1 MMSQVLS
8 RLRGDSLTTLLTIL
22 VSIATLRGLATVV
35 FATPVI
41 TVSPSAELAP
51 APERLVEA
59 DDEVVTYDQVQP
71 ILRKHCLNCH
81 NENQPRGGLS
91 LSGLDKIEAGSTS
104 GDVVVPGAP
113 EESLLY
119 LVTAHLENPKMPP
132 NKPRI
137 PARELALIEKWIA
150 TGLAKDLGKD
160 GVENQQSARD
170 AEEEVTGSGSMQGM
184 QPVLSSD
191 AEKSEEMNAASYV
204 DAIPLPQATPITAIA
219 AHSTNP
225 SIAIPGLGQILF
237 MTSDEAGAVKA
248 VPVAANTITTLAYSR
263 NGKQLLVG
271 CGTPGDW
278 GKILRFNL
286 NSLQWDAPIGA
297 ESDTPLCMSESPDGR
312 FLAVGNSSKNVSIY
326 EMATG
331 KLVHTLKKH
340 TDWVTFVAWSPDGL
354 LLATGDRFGSILVW
368 EAQSGNVF
376 TNLRNHVGSV
386 TGLIWSENG
395 DELFSTGW
403 DGTLR
408 RWNLHTQNEVKNWT
422 VHSKGSHGL
431 ISLSNDQTASAE
443 YPLASYGRDGM
454 VRIWT
459 IDGSLITERS
469 LGEEVV
475 ATTYAGSTDSRRIV
489 VCDAS
494 GSINAIS
501 LDENNRLNE
510 SMVNLAMPVKE
521 ATSEFTLYRPK
532 PPARLASIAKTEAN
546 KVTLPPVVNDV
557 AIESQ
562 KPDNLGTENFGS
574 SVWKNRLASD
584 LADSQR
590 ALESIEQSRA
600 QLIESLSQMEE
611 SAARLK
617 QLIAIQEARL
627 KQLELSEESK

>member
-1 MMSQVLS
+1 MMSQVLG

-22 VSIATLRGLATVV
+22 VSVATLRGLATVV

-41 TVSPSAELAP
+41 TVSPSTELAP
-51 APERLVEA
+51 APELLVEA

-160 GVENQQSARD
+160 GVENLQSARD
-170 AEEEVTGSGSMQGM
+170 AEEDAGSGSMQGM

-191 AEKSEEMNAASYV
+191 ADEKAEKNVASYV
-204 DAIPLPQATPITAIA
+204 DAIPLPQAIPITAIA

-237 MTSDEAGAVKA
+237 MTGDDAGAVRA
-248 VPVAANTITTLAYSR
+248 VPIAANTITTLAYSR

-278 GKILRFNL
+278 GKILRLNL

-431 ISLSNDQTASAE
+431 ISLSNDQTASVE
-443 YPLASYGRDGM
+443 YPLVSYGRDGM

-532 PPARLASIAKTEAN
+532 PPARLASIAKAEAN
-546 KVTLPPVVNDV
+546 KVTLPQVVGD
-557 AIESQ
+557 AATESRT
-562 KPDNLGTENFGS
+562 PDSMGSENFGS
-574 SVWKNRLASD
+574 STWKNRFASD

-600 QLIESLSQMEE
+600 QLKESLSQLEE

>member
-562 KPDNLGTENFGS
+562 KPDNLCTENFGS

-600 QLIESLSQMEE
+600 QLIESLSQLEE

>member
-340 TDWVTFVAWSPDGL
+340 TDWVTFVTWSPDGL